1 MEDRNFFVDFF
12 RVMPFF
18 LLFIGVGFSS
28 LALSLYPQLTVAAIV
43 VNLVLGVYYIFR
55 GYSANTD
62 NMEIDDLALNGF
74 HTFIGW
80 ILLLS
85 AAGLGIKFVFLGYK
99 SLPIFGNLLLS
110 KKNLNTRSNT
120 V

>member
-1 MEDRNFFVDFF
+1 MDNRNFFVDFF

-18 LLFIGVGFSS
+18 LLFVGLGIGS
-28 LALSLYPQLTVAAIV
+28 LALSLYPQLTIAAIL
-43 VNLVLGVYYIFR
+43 VNLVLGIYYMFK

-85 AAGLGIKFVFLGYK
+85 AAGLGIKFIFLGYK
-99 SLPIFGNLLLS
+99 SLPIFGTLLLS